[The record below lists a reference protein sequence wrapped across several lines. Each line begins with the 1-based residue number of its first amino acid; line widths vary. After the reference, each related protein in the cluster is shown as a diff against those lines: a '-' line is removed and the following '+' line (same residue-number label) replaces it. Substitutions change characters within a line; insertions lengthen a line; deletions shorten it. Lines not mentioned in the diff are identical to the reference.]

1 MSGLRLCC
9 ALITMFLLTDCQST
23 SQGQKRQVDP
33 YRVPRMRTRGIFQEV
48 DDAMQYLEDLDR
60 VYSVHVRPRF
70 GKRSGALKQV
80 RRSSFFKRFYIKLL
94 IF

>member
-1 MSGLRLCC
+1 
-9 ALITMFLLTDCQST
+9 
-23 SQGQKRQVDP
+23 
-33 YRVPRMRTRGIFQEV
+33 
-48 DDAMQYLEDLDR
+48 MQYLEDLDR

-80 RRSSFFKRFYIKLL
+80 RRSSFFKKFYIKLL